1 MIIKKNI
8 LIFSFLTIFS
18 NSYLFANALDRS
30 NLFDDEIIV
39 TKDYKKK
46 INYNENNYN
55 IKNYS
60 VPRDLF
66 YTKVKQFYLKTKDL
80 KYKLGG
86 IGTNGTIDCS
96 AFIRKFY
103 EDEFKVSLTRSTH
116 TQVYEGIPV
125 DRHELKIGDLI
136 FFKEKN
142 RISNHVGIYIGAGKM
157 IHSSSTRKGIGIDDV
172 SKFDNIYWTSRRI
185 LDINS

>member
-1 MIIKKNI
+1 MIKKKV
-8 LIFSFLTIFS
+8 LLFSFLTIFS
-18 NSYLFANALDRS
+18 NSYLFANALDRK

-39 TKDYKKK
+39 TKGIKKK
-46 INYNENNYN
+46 IVYEEPKYN

-80 KYKLGG
+80 KYKMGG
-86 IGTNGTIDCS
+86 EGKYGTIDCS

-103 EDEFKVSLTRSTH
+103 EDEFKVSLSRSTH
-116 TQVYEGIPV
+116 TQVYEGIPI
-125 DRHELKIGDLI
+125 DRNELKIGDLI

-142 RISNHVGIYIGAGKM
+142 RVSNHVGIYIGAGKM

-172 SKFDNIYWTSRRI
+172 SKFDNIYWTSRRV